1 MMPRGWRGSV
11 PLQSAVVAL
20 GLAMVTAGWTTVHA
34 FRVEPISDPPST
46 TIASLETIRRVPAR
60 PKSDVDATVDNN
72 VFSIDRTAPAA
83 PYRMPGEPD
92 PSARPV
98 MQPEKPLVL
107 GTAVATDGRHFATVQ
122 MRDGPPMIVRI
133 GDKVGEWTVR
143 AIERGK
149 IVLVSTNGFRAELT
163 VSKPGT

>member
-1 MMPRGWRGSV
+1 MMPRGWRDSI

-20 GLAMVTAGWTTVHA
+20 GLAVLTAGWTTVHA
-34 FRVEPISDPPST
+34 FHAEPISDPPST
-46 TIASLETIRRVPAR
+46 TIASLETIRRTPSR
-60 PKSDVDATVDNN
+60 PKSDVEATVDNN

-98 MQPEKPLVL
+98 VQPEKPLVL

-122 MRDGPPMIVRI
+122 MRDGSPMIVRI

-143 AIERGK
+143 SIERGK
-149 IVLVSTNGFRAELT
+149 IVLVSTNGFRAEVT